1 MVKIEVPE
9 QEPIGQEN
17 EIKIDDASEG
27 DESNENPSPN
37 RKIKM
42 TEEDLEQ
49 MKGMTPEQKKY
60 VEGLLGKIDEYD
72 FYLNAIIDKIEE
84 KERIKKELLETVQNI
99 SNTLQK
105 PNLEN

>member
-60 VEGLLGKIDEYD
+60 VEGLLGKIDEYAG
-72 FYLNAIIDKIEE
+72 YLKTLIEMD
-84 KERIKKELLETVQNI
+84 ERLEESKKELKSAYQKVLINDIQNI
-99 SNTLQK
+99 GQL
-105 PNLEN
+105 

>member
-60 VEGLLGKIDEYD
+60 VEGLLGKIDEYAG
-72 FYLNAIIDKIEE
+72 YLNVICDKVE
-84 KERIKKELLETVQNI
+84 KLQESKKDFESFLQNI
-99 SNTLQK
+99 KSQK
-105 PNLEN
+105 SNLEK